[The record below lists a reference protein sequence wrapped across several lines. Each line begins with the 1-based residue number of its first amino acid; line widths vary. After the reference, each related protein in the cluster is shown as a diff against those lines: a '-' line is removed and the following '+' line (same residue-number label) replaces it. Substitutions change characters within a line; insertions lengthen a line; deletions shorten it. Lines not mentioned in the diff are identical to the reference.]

1 MSLHLPPV
9 FRSHFDALP
18 PLSANVIIECPQA
31 WNDRVGV
38 WEKYSTNFL
47 RHIFEV
53 QNLAQIKS
61 KQGLINLFVAQ
72 VPTLYPLETTEKL
85 RFSGVFRG
93 YKSGSIG
100 QKYVM
105 KIYLQT

>member
-1 MSLHLPPV
+1 MTGMA
-9 FRSHFDALP
+9 FERNIA
-18 PLSANVIIECPQA
+18 
-31 WNDRVGV
+31 
-38 WEKYSTNFL
+38 TNFL

-61 KQGLINLFVAQ
+61 KQGLINLFVAH
-72 VPTLYPLETTEKL
+72 VPTLYPHETTEKL

-93 YKSGSIG
+93 YKSRSIG